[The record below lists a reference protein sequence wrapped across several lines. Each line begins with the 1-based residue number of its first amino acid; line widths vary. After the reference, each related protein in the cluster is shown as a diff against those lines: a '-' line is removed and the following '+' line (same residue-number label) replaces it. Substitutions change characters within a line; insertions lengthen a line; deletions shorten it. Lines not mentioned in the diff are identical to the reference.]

1 MWNSLLSISTH
12 MDVYIVL
19 CLGIVT
25 KPCFKC
31 AKLQALTK
39 MNSQSSKD
47 KNNVHVKT
55 LFSFIKTF
63 GYNVLW
69 VNFELITKHITR
81 KSRSNPW
88 NFVFMRFAVEDSSKT
103 FFFFFC
109 HWRIVLSLHEDSS
122 LKWLWFVLTIGS
134 EECLTI
140 DKKKGSVCR
149 SLHSKSIIIQI
160 NSVILLWFYLVL
172 PFI

>member
-1 MWNSLLSISTH
+1 

-103 FFFFFC
+103 FFFFFLPLKNSFELA
-109 HWRIVLSLHEDSS
+109 RRFKLEVIV
-122 LKWLWFVLTIGS
+122 
-134 EECLTI
+134 
-140 DKKKGSVCR
+140 VCFDNR
-149 SLHSKSIIIQI
+149 Q
-160 NSVILLWFYLVL
+160 
-172 PFI
+172 